1 MQIINMKL
9 SEIHPYEKNPRF
21 NDGAVEAVANS
32 IKEVGFQQPIV
43 VDKDFVVVV
52 GHTRL
57 KAVEQLGLTEVPMVI
72 AENLRQGYKNIGAA
86 GSVQVR
92 DLLRAS

>member
-32 IKEVGFQQPIV
+32 IKEFGFQQPIV
-43 VDKDFVVVV
+43 V
-52 GHTRL
+52 RW
-57 KAVEQLGLTEVPMVI
+57 
-72 AENLRQGYKNIGAA
+72 
-86 GSVQVR
+86 
-92 DLLRAS
+92 

>member
-32 IKEVGFQQPIV
+32 IKEFCRGQGFRRGCRAHPPESGGTARSHGSSGGDRGKPHAGTGAGVSNRGQQ
-43 VDKDFVVVV
+43 DRRDR
-52 GHTRL
+52 G
-57 KAVEQLGLTEVPMVI
+57 VE
-72 AENLRQGYKNIGAA
+72 LRC
-86 GSVQVR
+86 
-92 DLLRAS
+92 